1 MNYLGHAVLSFG
13 NAEVLVGNLIGDH
26 VKGRL
31 ALEDYPAG
39 VRKGIELHRSI
50 DEMVDRHP
58 AIARAKLIFREDY
71 RLYAGAI
78 IDTVMDHF
86 LANDPAFF
94 GAESDLEKFT
104 QDVYS
109 KVDGYQELLPPGF
122 AAYYPYM
129 KQRNWLLGY
138 RKLKGIEKSLQGLGR
153 RAKYMPPPDKA
164 YESFVVSYH
173 QLNGC
178 YYDFIGDIAKFAKA
192 TVNML

>member
-13 NAEVLVGNLIGDH
+13 DPEVLVGNLFGDH

-31 ALEDYPAG
+31 ALDAYPAG
-39 VRKGIELHRSI
+39 IRKGIELHRHI
-50 DEMVDRHP
+50 DEMVDKHP
-58 AIARAKLIFREDY
+58 AIARAKLVFREDY

-94 GAESDLEKFT
+94 TTEDDLAEFT
-104 QDVYS
+104 RDVYE
-109 KVDGYQELLPPGF
+109 KADRLTAFFPPGF

-129 KQRNWLLGY
+129 KQHNWLFNY
-138 RKLKGIEKSLQGLGR
+138 RKLKGIERSLQGLER
-153 RAKYMPPPDKA
+153 RAKYMPPADRA
-164 YESFVVSYH
+164 FASFVVAYH

-178 YYDFIGDIAKFAKA
+178 YYDFIGDIVKFARSEMA
-192 TVNML
+192 GY